1 MNDDAWSTPSEAEC
15 AVLRGRQAVVDVS
28 HQPTALQ
35 VTPETSFRHVE
46 AGRLEPCCQHSALC
60 EPALRHRPLLEALLI

>member
-35 VTPETSFRHVE
+35 VSSRTGVQRQVVLNLSARH
-46 AGRLEPCCQHSALC
+46 LPCGSL
-60 EPALRHRPLLEALLI
+60 P